1 MFLWIIQTAVISFL
15 FIFLVHHLITYFK
28 TTLTMPKIKDLVKS
42 PGEKY
47 KDIFET
53 INQHNQKTNPNPN
66 PNPNSNISYTDIEL
80 LPNTNTNTNTNM
92 KDELKLFLKKQMKQ
106 TF

>member
-1 MFLWIIQTAVISFL
+1 MLSWIIQITIVSIIL
-15 FIFLVHHLITYFK
+15 IFLVHHLINFFK
-28 TTLTMPKIKDLVKS
+28 TTLTVPKIKDLVKS

-53 INQHNQKTNPNPN
+53 INQHNQRINTNV
-66 PNPNSNISYTDIEL
+66 SYTDIEL
-80 LPNTNTNTNTNM
+80 LPTTNTNTNTETNTNTNTNM